1 MNRTM
6 KYCISTENRYFKLH
20 LKYGFK
26 TGERMIII
34 NMGKH
39 YKPSSKG
46 IFMSLGFLIKIS
58 LRFKNKGALCELV
71 GAIQQST
78 LNSYS
83 GALSLKTC
91 FMFQTDGP

>member
-1 MNRTM
+1 M
-6 KYCISTENRYFKLH
+6 L
-20 LKYGFK
+20 
-26 TGERMIII
+26 II
-34 NMGKH
+34 NTGKC
-39 YKPSSKG
+39 YKPFSKG

-58 LRFKNKGALCELV
+58 LRFKNEGALCELV

-83 GALSLKTC
+83 AALSLKTC